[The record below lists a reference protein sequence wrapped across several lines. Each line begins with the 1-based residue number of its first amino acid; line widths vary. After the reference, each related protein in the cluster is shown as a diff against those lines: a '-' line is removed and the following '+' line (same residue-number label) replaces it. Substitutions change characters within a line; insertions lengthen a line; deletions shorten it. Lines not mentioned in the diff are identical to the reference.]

1 MTSTKRAQ
9 ANLRNSR
16 MSTGPRTLS
25 GKARARLNAVTH
37 GLTAETLILPGEDPL
52 EFQQRL
58 EMWTATLDPANAF
71 EEDLVRQAA
80 TSSWRLDRADHVQDA
95 LIADSIAKLPEEE
108 KLRKEQVADLGRR
121 LLPPPRVPN
130 FVRRFGVLVDLDRL
144 AHRGPDDP
152 DDPPRLLIRLEAT
165 ADGCRWLLDRWAE
178 LRTVADAGTAWP
190 PEQMVHA
197 IRLLGKWPLAAVDDH
212 RVLTLIVACYA
223 LDRSRPDPFAELWKT
238 ATDRE
243 AEYYRKRLL
252 GRRLR
257 EAMPRSKEEAREVLL
272 EIVDDGRSRL
282 DELEPQHREPRA
294 RGCSAA
300 LRPGC
305 LLFDASPEGEWVRRE
320 QGKATRSI
328 LRIMERFRKARR
340 RGETLSPDPPRP
352 PRLDP
357 MPFEPITTRPLDGPQ
372 ERMETP
378 YQRPGRMGGPIP
390 VRIFDHPR
398 ERMPKEYI
406 GGRSEGRY
414 KEVPNL
420 IKRKPSRLGQKRKEE
435 IAIKAIQW
443 LAKLGLLVLIAAS
456 LGILAGAPRSRR
468 AEDSTRLAPPI
479 LLDDAPDHPVPG
491 HLGSET
497 PSLAWNRGSE
507 PRNGQNEAKDGEV
520 ARIVPAALLRGS
532 DRSDRSRGPPGARGD
547 PSSAALRTSRPRFA
561 GVPGHCAPADAR
573 CSAIAVML
581 AHHCIVSRRAGGT
594 QREPHPLH
602 ARPGPSL
609 PVVRLADWGLV
620 RAD

>member
-1 MTSTKRAQ
+1 M
-9 ANLRNSR
+9 
-16 MSTGPRTLS
+16 
-25 GKARARLNAVTH
+25 
-37 GLTAETLILPGEDPL
+37 
-52 EFQQRL
+52 
-58 EMWTATLDPANAF
+58 
-71 EEDLVRQAA
+71 
-80 TSSWRLDRADHVQDA
+80 
-95 LIADSIAKLPEEE
+95 
-108 KLRKEQVADLGRR
+108 
-121 LLPPPRVPN
+121 
-130 FVRRFGVLVDLDRL
+130 
-144 AHRGPDDP
+144 
-152 DDPPRLLIRLEAT
+152 IRLEAT

-272 EIVDDGRSRL
+272 EIVDASVSRL
-282 DELEPQHREPRA
+282 EELEPQHRERERA
-294 RGCSAA
+294 LAA

-390 VRIFDHPR
+390 VRIFDHS
-398 ERMPKEYI
+398 
-406 GGRSEGRY
+406 GGSAMRRGAHRR
-414 KEVPNL
+414 P
-420 IKRKPSRLGQKRKEE
+420 LG
-435 IAIKAIQW
+435 
-443 LAKLGLLVLIAAS
+443 
-456 LGILAGAPRSRR
+456 GAVQGGPQ
-468 AEDSTRLAPPI
+468 
-479 LLDDAPDHPVPG
+479 PD
-491 HLGSET
+491 
-497 PSLAWNRGSE
+497 R
-507 PRNGQNEAKDGEV
+507 
-520 ARIVPAALLRGS
+520 
-532 DRSDRSRGPPGARGD
+532 
-547 PSSAALRTSRPRFA
+547 
-561 GVPGHCAPADAR
+561 
-573 CSAIAVML
+573 
-581 AHHCIVSRRAGGT
+581 
-594 QREPHPLH
+594 
-602 ARPGPSL
+602 
-609 PVVRLADWGLV
+609 
-620 RAD
+620 